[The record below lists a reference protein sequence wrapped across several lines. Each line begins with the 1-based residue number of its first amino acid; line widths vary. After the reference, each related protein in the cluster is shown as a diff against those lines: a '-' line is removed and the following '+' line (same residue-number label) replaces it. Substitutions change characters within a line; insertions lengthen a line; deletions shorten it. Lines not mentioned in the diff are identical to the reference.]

1 MSVYVLL
8 FYIRHFLVV
17 KSSWPFLYEI
27 VMRMRFV
34 RSFVCSIVNR
44 NVIATSEWL
53 SIFWEWEN
61 VFLCTRFVCNTFSLS
76 WYYSNHSCAIE
87 SFPILGGFIR
97 STDWGPGIHS
107 FISDWISGLEL
118 REWNY
123 LFVPSVFVGL
133 LCSKACTL
141 LVHSNCMEWVLPYYA
156 VAYQILFHSLC
167 LVQSDP
173 EYVILPWMY
182 DLSYIPIIWLV
193 KIVANLLSH
202 IVIFVLW

>member
-1 MSVYVLL
+1 MSSRRQNDYRY
-8 FYIRHFLVV
+8 FGNG
-17 KSSWPFLYEI
+17 
-27 VMRMRFV
+27 RMSFFV
-34 RSFVCSIVNR
+34 RVLYV
-44 NVIATSEWL
+44 T
-53 SIFWEWEN
+53 
-61 VFLCTRFVCNTFSLS
+61 
-76 WYYSNHSCAIE
+76 
-87 SFPILGGFIR
+87 SFPSPDIIVIILAR
-97 STDWGPGIHS
+97 SSHFSFSGIHS
-107 FISDWISGLEL
+107 FVCTTGSQDCNCGNEIICSFLPL
-118 REWNY
+118 
-123 LFVPSVFVGL
+123 VFVGL

-182 DLSYIPIIWLV
+182 DSSYIPIIWLV